1 MFNTPGFLSLINF
14 QENPPSVSNGE
25 GWGGFEDTLQSR
37 QDQVSIFGNG
47 RLISVNSAWLLDLV
61 RTSRVSYVCQWRF
74 KKNLKDLQDNY
85 FALRDRNQEAESRVL
100 VWISNSSLILQFP
113 EAPE

>member
-1 MFNTPGFLSLINF
+1 M
-14 QENPPSVSNGE
+14 
-25 GWGGFEDTLQSR
+25 GWVEDTLQSR

-61 RTSRVSYVCQWRF
+61 RTSRISYVCQWRF

-85 FALRDRNQEAESRVL
+85 FALRDRNQKAESRVL
-100 VWISNSSLILQFP
+100 VSIFQQLVDSAISRSTGIVKVLLGELEAFEVILRRSKLFRQI
-113 EAPE
+113 